1 MHFNSIFFILKIHLY
16 KQIFDQK
23 FEVDAQSKVDASN
36 PGYKK
41 GGGKV
46 QIVNEKVAFDADPK
60 VDASN
65 LGYKKGG
72 GNKQVRFRIKRS
84 LCNYI
89 KKYFNLNI
97 KISLYSREQLY
108 FT

>member
-1 MHFNSIFFILKIHLY
+1 MHLN
-16 KQIFDQK
+16 KQIFDEK
-23 FEVDAQSKVDASN
+23 FEVDAQPKVNTSN

-60 VDASN
+60 VNASN
-65 LGYKKGG
+65 PGYKKGG

-84 LCNYI
+84 VSI
-89 KKYFNLNI
+89 
-97 KISLYSREQLY
+97 
-108 FT
+108 